1 MENSCVTYGINRL
14 FYTFS
19 SLDRCLWLLLINAVL
34 LIWAVIF
41 REQNPLPVTV
51 GCSILLNVLMLL
63 SLFIHSPALLS
74 TNGRFAVFDEYV
86 YLLWKLGTLSRGI
99 YFWCKVGYS
108 VTDLYDI
115 EFRQSFIEKML
126 DIGRISFR
134 GRVTREAKHL
144 DKIKEKDRFTI
155 GGIRHFSSFKLYME
169 QHKVQ
174 ASRM

>member
-1 MENSCVTYGINRL
+1 MEDSCVTYGINRL

-19 SLDRCLWLLLINAVL
+19 SLDRCLWLLLINTVL
-34 LIWAVIF
+34 LIWTVVSHCP
-41 REQNPLPVTV
+41 QPVAIGV
-51 GCSILLNVLMLL
+51 FLLLNVLMLL
-63 SLFIHSPALLS
+63 SLFIHAPALLS

-86 YLLWKLGTLSRGI
+86 YLLWNLGTLSRGI

-115 EFRQSFIEKML
+115 EFRQSFIEKIF

-144 DKIKEKDRFTI
+144 DRIKEKDRFTI